1 MLLIRL
7 YITAL
12 TLVFFIL
19 VMMKGLGVLEA
30 IVVVCP
36 LIYMILDMREELRDL
51 KALEAQVSSLLGRS
65 RAT

>member
-1 MLLIRL
+1 MLVIRL

-12 TLVFFIL
+12 TIVFLIA
-19 VMMKGLGVLEA
+19 VMMKGIGLLEG

-51 KALEAQVSSLLGRS
+51 KSLEAQISSQLSSLLR
-65 RAT
+65 

>member
-1 MLLIRL
+1 MLVIRL

-12 TLVFFIL
+12 TIVFLVAVMTKGIGIL
-19 VMMKGLGVLEA
+19 EG

-51 KALEAQVSSLLGRS
+51 KSLDAQISALLR
-65 RAT
+65 